1 MFLIALLKAKQPE
14 IAALLSQADFNIST
28 QQFYNDVY
36 EAMAHSLGE
45 AWRDLNR
52 LLEKRKQLLEDAVNF
67 HKNINDVSTVTIYSH
82 TSHTSLQLE
91 RPFWNVE
98 NVAFMSRKCDGMF
111 KKLKIDGILWTT
123 VV

>member
-1 MFLIALLKAKQPE
+1 MLYESIHTFISKHRILLYSSVIYFSIALPKAKQPE

-67 HKNINDVSTVTIYSH
+67 HKNINDVSAVTI
-82 TSHTSLQLE
+82 
-91 RPFWNVE
+91 
-98 NVAFMSRKCDGMF
+98 
-111 KKLKIDGILWTT
+111 
-123 VV
+123 

>member
-1 MFLIALLKAKQPE
+1 MLFIVRDGLWICFISAHQAKQPE

-52 LLEKRKQLLEDAVNF
+52 LLEKRKQLLADAVNF
-67 HKNINDVSTVTIYSH
+67 HRNIRDVRVLT
-82 TSHTSLQLE
+82 
-91 RPFWNVE
+91 R
-98 NVAFMSRKCDGMF
+98 
-111 KKLKIDGILWTT
+111 
-123 VV
+123 